1 MDTSDR
7 FTDSS
12 TKPPTNNISHIIT
25 IVKAAFPYLDSQS
38 QQSMDLF
45 LKTGELLETFHSLN
59 QEGSVTALSIRKE
72 SIDLEALLTAIR
84 DVCYKREQEF
94 IDIILNFYKAK
105 NLFSTYSTLAS
116 AMSSQ
121 GNNTDNANN
130 LGSMFG
136 MDSNSNMM
144 DMLQAF
150 LTPEQKSTFENINMM
165 FNATQ

>member
-7 FTDSS
+7 L
-12 TKPPTNNISHIIT
+12 PPTNNISHIIT
-25 IVKAAFPYLDSQS
+25 IVKTAFPYLDSQS

-121 GNNTDNANN
+121 GNNTDNADN

-136 MDSNSNMM
+136 MDGNSNMM
-144 DMLQAF
+144 DMLQGF

-165 FNATQ
+165 FNFTQ